1 MAREHG
7 DEGEGDAETERAG
20 EEQRGRGKCDSR
32 KYARSFGERVT
43 GEGKLERKEAAVCKG
58 EGVIDAGS

>member
-7 DEGEGDAETERAG
+7 DEGAGDAETERAG

-32 KYARSFGERVT
+32 KYARSLGERVK
-43 GEGKLERKEAAVCKG
+43 GEGKLEGKGEAVCKG
-58 EGVIDAGS
+58 EVEINPGS